1 MEQITLNIPD
11 TKVSLFIQMISDLDF
26 VKIKER
32 KKISLEDE
40 LTPAQKKTWKIVKKG
55 FEDLK
60 MIEEGKMKTTP
71 AIEFLQE
78 LKNEGY
84 L

>member
-11 TKVSLFIQMISDLDF
+11 TQVQFFIKLMKNLEF

-40 LTPAQKKTWKIVKKG
+40 LTPAQKKTWATVKKG

-60 MIEEGKMKTTP
+60 MIEQGKMETTP
-71 AIEFLQE
+71 ARDFLQE
-78 LKNEGY
+78 LQNEGY

>member
-71 AIEFLQE
+71 AREFLQE

>member
-11 TKVSLFIQMISDLDF
+11 TQVQFFIKLMKKLDF

-40 LTPAQKKTWKIVKKG
+40 LTPAQKKTWATVKKG

-60 MIEEGKMKTTP
+60 MIEQGKMKTTP
-71 AIEFLQE
+71 ARDFLQE
-78 LKNEGY
+78 LQNEGY